1 MAKKLV
7 LGKGIASL
15 IHDMPREISKGLH
28 ADKLLDSE
36 EKAQPVAKDS
46 IESNPM
52 MIPVERIKANPG
64 QPRKIFKEKELEE
77 LVQSIRENG
86 IIQPIIVRKSEGGF
100 EVIAGERRLRA
111 AKKAGL
117 EYIPAIVRAAT
128 DRERNIIA
136 LLENIQRADLNCVE
150 EALAYYQL
158 MNDFQLTQEE
168 VSKRLGKDRS
178 VIANFL
184 RILKLPRNV
193 IEFLQKDQLMFGH
206 AKILAGIE
214 DREEVIRLANKAIVE
229 QWSVRILEEQ
239 AKKKKSAVATETD
252 ETIHQNN
259 AKYDSLRQAIEQ
271 KSGLQIKLKVKRS
284 GAGHIGLVFNN
295 EAELNDIYNFLTSKK

>member
-15 IHDMPREISKGLH
+15 IHEAAPNGFH
-28 ADKLLDSE
+28 ANNLLDSE
-36 EKAQPVAKDS
+36 ERTEIVAKPTT
-46 IESNPM
+46 EENPL
-52 MIPVERIKANPG
+52 MIPVEKIKTNPG
-64 QPRKIFKEKELEE
+64 QPRKIFKEKELED

-100 EVIAGERRLRA
+100 ELIAGERRLRA

-117 EYIPAIVRAAT
+117 EYVPAIVRVAT
-128 DRERNIIA
+128 DRERSIIA

-178 VIANFL
+178 MIANYL

-193 IEFLQKDQLMFGH
+193 IEFLQKDQLTFGH

-214 DREEVIRLANKAIVE
+214 DREEVVRFANRAIVE
-229 QWSVRILEEQ
+229 QWSVRMLEENS
-239 AKKKKSAVATETD
+239 KKKKASKEVENDALSQ
-252 ETIHQNN
+252 QNN
-259 AKYDSLRQAIEQ
+259 AKYDSIRQAIEQ
-271 KSGLQIKLKVKRS
+271 KSGLQIKFKVNRS

>member
-15 IHDMPREISKGLH
+15 IQEVPRGMH
-28 ADKLLDSE
+28 ANNLLDSE
-36 EKAQPVAKDS
+36 QKPDVVVKEKM
-46 IESNPM
+46 ESGPL
-52 MIPVERIKANPG
+52 MIPIEKVRANPG

-77 LVQSIRENG
+77 LSQSIKENG
-86 IIQPIIVRKSEGGF
+86 IIQPIIVRKIENGF
-100 EVIAGERRLRA
+100 ELIAGERRLRA
-111 AKKAGL
+111 AKKAGI
-117 EYIPAIVRAAT
+117 EYVPAIVRNAT

-178 VIANFL
+178 GISNYL

-193 IEFLQKDQLMFGH
+193 IEFLQKDQLSFGH
-206 AKILAGIE
+206 GKILAGVE
-214 DREEVIRLANKAIVE
+214 DREEVVRLANKAIVE
-229 QWSVRILEEQ
+229 QWSVRMLEEQ
-239 AKKKKSAVATETD
+239 SKMKRVSKDANQD
-252 ETIHQNN
+252 EPAQQNL
-259 AKYDSLRQAIEQ
+259 AKYDSIKNTIEQ
-271 KSGLQIKLKVKRS
+271 KSGLQIKIKVNKS
-284 GAGHIGLVFNN
+284 GAGHIGLVFSN
-295 EAELNDIYNFLTSKK
+295 EAELNDIYNFFTSKK